1 MKPTILLTGASGFVG
16 RQLWKVLHQRA
27 VTVVPVVRTGKA
39 DSFGAEPP
47 PSSVVTTS
55 DLFCEGD
62 DWLRRACSGVD
73 TIIHAAWYVEPGKYL
88 LAPQNLDCLVGTLRL
103 ARAAAQAGVRRFV
116 GIGTCFEYGFSAEPL
131 STQTCLRPSTPYA
144 AAKAAAFMSLS
155 QWLPTNNVEFAWC
168 RLFYC
173 YGEEKNPKR
182 LFPYVRSRLAAGLP
196 AELSNG
202 DKVRDYIDV
211 RQAAEMIAD
220 VALGGGVGAFNICS
234 GKGRTLR
241 EIVEQIADEY
251 DARSLLRFGA
261 RLDQVAEPL
270 SIIGVPG
277 QSAE

>member
-1 MKPTILLTGASGFVG
+1 MKPTVLLTGASGFVG
-16 RQLWKVLHQRA
+16 RQLWKVLHRRA
-27 VTVVPVVRTGKA
+27 VTVVPVLRAGKA
-39 DSFGAEPP
+39 DSFGAQPP
-47 PSSVVTTS
+47 PSSVVTTR
-55 DLFCEGD
+55 DLFREGD

-73 TIIHAAWYVEPGKYL
+73 TIIHAAWYVEPVKCL

-116 GIGTCFEYGFSAEPL
+116 GIGTCSEYGFSAGPL
-131 STQTCLRPSTPYA
+131 STQACLRPSTPYA
-144 AAKAAAFMSLS
+144 AAKAAAFMALS

-173 YGEEKNPKR
+173 YGEGENPKR

-220 VALGGGVGAFNICS
+220 VALGSGVGAFNICS
-234 GKGRTLR
+234 GQGRTLR